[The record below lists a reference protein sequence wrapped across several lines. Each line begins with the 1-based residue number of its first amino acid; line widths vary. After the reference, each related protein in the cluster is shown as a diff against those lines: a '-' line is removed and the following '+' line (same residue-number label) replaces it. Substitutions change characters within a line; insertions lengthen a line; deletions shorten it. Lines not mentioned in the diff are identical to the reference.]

1 MEQDQKERVLH
12 QNMLFPLCFN
22 MESVLSQHDLDMDN
36 SDVVTEEVPWD
47 INESTS
53 ESLEGQPIYQG
64 PVTHSHT
71 KALMKAN
78 LLMDSH
84 FEVDKTFIPHID
96 NSVSSSDWFFIHIL
110 DLFHSWIP
118 SFT

>member
-1 MEQDQKERVLH
+1 
-12 QNMLFPLCFN
+12 MLFPLHYNVERDF
-22 MESVLSQHDLDMDN
+22 SQHHQADMDN
-36 SDVVTEEVPWD
+36 SGVVTEEVPRD

-53 ESLEGQPIYQG
+53 ESLEDQLIYQG

-84 FEVDKTFIPHID
+84 FEVDTIFIPHID
-96 NSVSSSDWFFIHIL
+96 NSISSSDWFFIHIL
-110 DLFHSWIP
+110 NLFHSWIP